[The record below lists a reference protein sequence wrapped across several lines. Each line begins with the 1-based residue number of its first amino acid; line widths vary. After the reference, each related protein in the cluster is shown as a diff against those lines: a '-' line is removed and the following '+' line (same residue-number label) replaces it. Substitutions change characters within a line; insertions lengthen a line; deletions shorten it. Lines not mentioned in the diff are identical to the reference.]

1 MRHDVVDRGGR
12 GVAAPDRLDAP
23 SLLDLAAVD
32 DVDGEAPEYFRDVSL
47 DRIVERMLAGLSE
60 YRLEPVLYRTLSSPA
75 AVVFRQEIFR
85 DLHGRPLSGAM
96 HAFAGRM
103 RTVRRALEQA
113 RVLRLD
119 LQRQGAFLSAVRTYC
134 AAVATL
140 AHDLADADL
149 RSAGLSRTRAYVDG
163 YLASP
168 GFARLDLESSRVEHA
183 LAEIVYC
190 LEVGRDHVR
199 VTPFEG
205 QADYAEK
212 VEQTFARFRAGGP
225 RPVAA
230 TRDAAADM
238 NMLETAVLRMVARL
252 FPGPFAALAAFSE
265 RHRDVVDPGLCE
277 IERQAAFYLAWLDV
291 MRPLEQAGLPFCYPI
306 VSSSKEIRVESGYDL
321 ALATQA
327 VSQGRSVV
335 GNDISLRHE
344 ERVLVVTGPNQ
355 GGKTTFARMFAQLH
369 HLAALGCPVPARS
382 ARLLLPDRILT
393 HFDRQEDLSD
403 LRGKLEDD
411 LVRIRD
417 LLRRATP
424 NTLVVANELFASTSP
439 ADALE
444 LGGRIIQ
451 EMIARDL
458 VAVYV
463 TFVDELAALAP
474 QVVSLTATVS
484 PLDPGVRT
492 FQVVRRQ
499 ADGRAYATAV
509 AQKYRLDRATLKE
522 RLAR

>member
-1 MRHDVVDRGGR
+1 MRHDVVDRDR
-12 GVAAPDRLDAP
+12 QAVAAPDRLDAP

-149 RSAGLSRTRAYVDG
+149 RSAGLRGTRAYVDA

-190 LEVGRDHVR
+190 LEVGRDHAR
-199 VTPFEG
+199 VTPFDG

-212 VEQTFARFRAGGP
+212 VEQTFARFHAGGP

-252 FPGPFAALAAFSE
+252 FPGPS
-265 RHRDVVDPGLCE
+265 
-277 IERQAAFYLAWLDV
+277 
-291 MRPLEQAGLPFCYPI
+291 RPWRPSPNGTGT
-306 VSSSKEIRVESGYDL
+306 SWIR
-321 ALATQA
+321 
-327 VSQGRSVV
+327 
-335 GNDISLRHE
+335 
-344 ERVLVVTGPNQ
+344 
-355 GGKTTFARMFAQLH
+355 
-369 HLAALGCPVPARS
+369 GCARS
-382 ARLLLPDRILT
+382 SGRPR
-393 HFDRQEDLSD
+393 
-403 LRGKLEDD
+403 
-411 LVRIRD
+411 
-417 LLRRATP
+417 
-424 NTLVVANELFASTSP
+424 STSP
-439 ADALE
+439 GSTSCVRSNKRGCPSATPSSA
-444 LGGRIIQ
+444 
-451 EMIARDL
+451 ARRRS
-458 VAVYV
+458 ASR
-463 TFVDELAALAP
+463 AATT
-474 QVVSLTATVS
+474 S
-484 PLDPGVRT
+484 RW
-492 FQVVRRQ
+492 RR
-499 ADGRAYATAV
+499 R
-509 AQKYRLDRATLKE
+509 R
-522 RLAR
+522 